1 MTNDHQRGPV
11 RLGIPAPVS
20 LELPISAEDAEKDE
34 VTFRAGARRRL
45 LSTAVIGTAALVGA
59 ASGFI
64 SASATTVLAIIA
76 AVLVANAVLAA
87 MAKRLRGSSWRF
99 RYGFAVLDVSM
110 ITLVVATLG
119 WPGLVSLYFLVIVPY
134 SFDRGRELGYF
145 TALLS
150 AAGYV
155 AGSMYYRSVHRDA
168 AVLTEFGWIL
178 ASAALILMV
187 SLQVVPIASRIIRRI
202 RQTRECMAEAERGNL
217 MVRADARYADELGFL
232 QRSFNRMMQQLG
244 ELIATVQRG
253 ADEVAA
259 LAEGV
264 SRSTEEVNRASAQF
278 ADAARVLREQLNDQL
293 AFAATGTRQTAEAQ
307 SSSERLRDRAEEMET
322 EVGDLQR
329 SAGSSRDA
337 MERATETLV
346 TLGQRVS
353 TTAATARR
361 LRSASES
368 VGEFVTTIGRIARQT
383 NLLALN
389 AAIEA
394 ARAGEQGKGFN
405 VVADEVRKLAD
416 ESARAAKA
424 IAETITGV
432 RESIDG
438 VLREMAAGE
447 EEVRDVGEI
456 AEKASRS
463 LGDTFS
469 EVARISEV
477 IVEAAS
483 VSRAQGDAMSAL
495 SEAITRAERSAGEA
509 AGRAIATADRATQQA
524 KSVEDLTNASRRLAI
539 LSEELRASTS
549 RFESRHQHAFA
560 VDTGERGAARAV
572 AIAGR

>member
-1 MTNDHQRGPV
+1 MTNDHPRGPV
-11 RLGIPAPVS
+11 RFGTQAPVS
-20 LELPISAEDAEKDE
+20 VALPISPEDAEKDE
-34 VTFRAGARRRL
+34 VTFREGARRRL

-64 SASATTVLAIIA
+64 AASVMTVLAIIA
-76 AVLVANAVLAA
+76 AVLIANAVLT
-87 MAKRLRGSSWRF
+87 MLAKRLRASSWRF
-99 RYGFAVLDVSM
+99 RYGFAVLDVAM
-110 ITLVVATLG
+110 ITMVVATLG

-155 AGSMYYRSVHRDA
+155 AGSMYFRSVHPEA
-168 AVLTEFGWIL
+168 ALLTEFGWIL

-187 SLQVVPIASRIIRRI
+187 SLQVVPIASRIIHRI

-244 ELIATVQRG
+244 ELIVTVQRG

-278 ADAARVLREQLNDQL
+278 ADAARVLREQLDDQL
-293 AFAATGTRQTAEAQ
+293 AFASTGTRQTAEAR

-329 SAGSSRDA
+329 SAGSSREA
-337 MERATETLV
+337 MERATATLV

-361 LRSASES
+361 LRAASES

-432 RESIDG
+432 RQSIDG
-438 VLREMAAGE
+438 VLREMSAGE
-447 EEVRDVGEI
+447 EEVRNVGEI
-456 AEKASRS
+456 AEQASRS

-483 VSRAQGDAMSAL
+483 VSRAQGNAMSAL

-524 KSVEDLTNASRRLAI
+524 RSVEDLTNASRRLAV

-549 RFESRHQHAFA
+549 RFESRHQHALII
-560 VDTGERGAARAV
+560 DSGERPASRAM
-572 AIAGR
+572 ALAGR